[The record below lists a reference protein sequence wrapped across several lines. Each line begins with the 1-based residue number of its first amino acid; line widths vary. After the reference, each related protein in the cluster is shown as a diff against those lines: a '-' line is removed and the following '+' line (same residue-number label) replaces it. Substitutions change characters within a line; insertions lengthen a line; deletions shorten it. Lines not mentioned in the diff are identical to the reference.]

1 MRRDWKRKA
10 RYRLFRAD
18 KMSDSETECSY
29 SSTECD
35 SPILYSGV
43 DVPGNE
49 VGNVH
54 NSAIASAPIMQQEP
68 VEFFVESKYQLPE
81 TQIFSSQAIGTLD
94 ALAGLDSL
102 LGNPIPVFGRTPA
115 TLTGKSAPPKQL
127 VRAFTQPNM
136 KVRSLDHIL
145 AKLST
150 TNLDKCT
157 LASKLDVQDMKLLI
171 NTCGEIVSSKS
182 TKSTMLDRLM
192 QLIECGTLNKVFRSV
207 NAVGIPSSKQTG
219 APSDPAL
226 LSAQVRESQTETCI
240 ESQALRN
247 PAQRTLSLPLLPPH
261 TQYKQHTKQHT
272 QQQQQKAVSTF
283 ATSESLHG
291 AGSTTMAASVHLS
304 VTARTDDSRST
315 AGSKAVVVMAGAHS
329 EAVDWTPVT
338 DGKHFIL

>member
-1 MRRDWKRKA
+1 MG
-10 RYRLFRAD
+10 
-18 KMSDSETECSY
+18 DSETECSY
-29 SSTECD
+29 SPTECN
-35 SPILYSGV
+35 SPILYTGV
-43 DVPGNE
+43 DAPGNE
-49 VGNVH
+49 VGNLH

-68 VEFFVESKYQLPE
+68 VESFVESQYQLPE

-115 TLTGKSAPPKQL
+115 TFTGKSAPPKQL
-127 VRAFTQPNM
+127 VRAYTQPNM

-150 TNLDKCT
+150 TNLDKYT

-171 NTCGEIVSSKS
+171 NTCGEIVSSKA
-182 TKSTMLDRLM
+182 TKSTMLNRLM
-192 QLIECGTLNKVFRSV
+192 QLIECGTLDKVFRSI
-207 NAVGIPSSKQTG
+207 NAVGIPSSKQSG
-219 APSDPAL
+219 APSNPSL

-261 TQYKQHTKQHT
+261 TQHTQHTKPHT
-272 QQQQQKAVSTF
+272 QQQQQQQQQYTQFALPLQKA
-283 ATSESLHG
+283 LQG
-291 AGSTTMAASVHLS
+291 AGSATTTLS
-304 VTARTDDSRST
+304 VTARGDDAKSA
-315 AGSKAVVVMAGAHS
+315 AGSSKAVVVMAGAHS

-338 DGKHFIL
+338 DGKHFTL